1 MFDVYEGCRTVVNEG
16 VSLTVTEHGPSDGV
30 PVLMVHGF
38 PDSARLWRH
47 QIPALTDA
55 GYRVIAPDLRGYGRS
70 DKPQEVSACGIDIIA
85 RDMVAILDD
94 AGVDQAHY
102 VGHDWGSALG
112 WYFATIHPDR
122 VRSLVALS
130 AGHAGGFNAAGVIQ
144 REKTWYML
152 YFLIDGLAEKRLP
165 ADDWYWFRTWMG
177 GYPELET
184 WIEDLS
190 RPGALTAALN
200 IYRANINPETWITPP
215 RDYPKVRVP
224 TLGVWSTR
232 DLALTEKQMTA
243 SADYVDAEWR
253 YEKLEGAS
261 HWIPLD
267 APQELNRLLLD
278 WLGSH

>member
-1 MFDVYEGCRTVVNEG
+1 M
-16 VSLTVTEHGPSDGV
+16 VT
-30 PVLMVHGF
+30 
-38 PDSARLWRH
+38 
-47 QIPALTDA
+47 
-55 GYRVIAPDLRGYGRS
+55 
-70 DKPQEVSACGIDIIA
+70 
-85 RDMVAILDD
+85 ILDE